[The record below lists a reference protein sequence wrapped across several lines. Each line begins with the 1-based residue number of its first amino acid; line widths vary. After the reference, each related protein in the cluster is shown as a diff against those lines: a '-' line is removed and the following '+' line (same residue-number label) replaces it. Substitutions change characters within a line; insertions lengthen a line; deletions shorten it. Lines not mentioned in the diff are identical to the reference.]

1 MIDAD
6 STRGKMTSPACW
18 TSELKQELFMIL
30 AVSWTTLIAN
40 ICGLIMAF
48 VVVAQ
53 GAYIV
58 HECFGYYRPQ
68 DAPAFFAPAIVM
80 LIVRNRIFSCAFL
93 TLYVALLIQMFYQTR
108 LIHVV
113 PGACGG
119 KDDPLGYM
127 ALFFVLSIIC
137 LAIYAVVVLI
147 RFIIFL
153 FSADDNDGADER
165 QEP

>member
-1 MIDAD
+1 MVDAD
-6 STRGKMTSPACW
+6 STRGKVTSPAHW
-18 TSELKQELFMIL
+18 TSELKQELFNIL

-53 GAYIV
+53 GDYIV
-58 HECFGYYRPQ
+58 HECFGYYRPL
-68 DAPAFFAPAIVM
+68 DAPVFFAPAIVM
-80 LIVRNRIFSCAFL
+80 LIVRNRIFSCTFL
-93 TLYVALLIQMFYQTR
+93 TLYLALSIQMFYQAR

-113 PGACGG
+113 PDACGHE
-119 KDDPLGYM
+119 PLGYS
-127 ALFFVLSIIC
+127 ALFFVLSIMC

-153 FSADDNDGADER
+153 FSADENDGADEH